1 MLDRDTVDAWVKG
14 RDQPAFEMTRRLIRT
29 EGMLCGGSSGMICR
43 GALDWLR
50 DDPVGQLIA
59 QDPEA
64 RVVVM
69 LPDGIRNY
77 VSKPWL
83 IES

>member
-29 EGMLCGGSSGMICR
+29 EGMLCGGSSGMIAR

-50 DDPVGQLIA
+50 DDPAGQRIA
-59 QDPEA
+59 QTPGA
-64 RVVVM
+64 NVVII

-77 VSKPWL
+77 VTKPWL
-83 IES
+83 VEA